1 MEELEPRL
9 RDLETKVA
17 LNKADIERVEQN
29 SKNWWKEMGD
39 DLKDVKHQLEI
50 LPDKIIERLDEKIDL
65 KIKVSVSESENRTK
79 RWLIG
84 LLVSVVLL
92 AIGVIIDLIIKR

>member
-9 RDLETKVA
+9 RELETKVA
-17 LNKADIERVEQN
+17 LNKADIARVEQN

-50 LPDKIIERLDEKIDL
+50 LPDEIIKRLDEKIDL

-92 AIGVIIDLIIKR
+92 AIGVIVDLVVKR